1 MQDYMREKR
10 WQARVRANSSDES
23 ESTAQSRQKKL
34 ALQSR
39 TRQQKPSNESARN
52 CDLPR
57 TAKALS
63 SLANSQ
69 GIDDPR
75 NLSFETVQEAPYHA
89 SEHRVKGLKRSR
101 FYLDATA
108 FAKLFDLEQNHSEAS
123 SNRPSILLSTD
134 FSCSPWFQA
143 GQFSQPQSMLSAART
158 DPFDS
163 LLITLSH
170 EDEQLFDF
178 YATVIPAYSYGLEK
192 PPVQN
197 WFLSVWQELYALKTL
212 Y

>member
-1 MQDYMREKR
+1 MFLLALLSARHDVFKHKEAPKAISIYIDNNDLTSSGKNSTQVRRHVMQDYMREKR
-10 WQARVRANSSDES
+10 WQARVRANSGDES

-75 NLSFETVQEAPYHA
+75 NLSFETFQEAPYHA

-143 GQFSQPQSMLSAART
+143 GQFSQPQSMLSAA
-158 DPFDS
+158 
-163 LLITLSH
+163 
-170 EDEQLFDF
+170 
-178 YATVIPAYSYGLEK
+178 
-192 PPVQN
+192 
-197 WFLSVWQELYALKTL
+197 
-212 Y
+212 